1 MKNYFLTHKIM
12 DKKSNVLKA
21 VATAAVLTTA
31 PTTGIEASQIV
42 CKTKQACE
50 LLSKSIQTQIK
61 KIENKSEMT
70 KDDKRLRYNLK
81 KQLIAVEKSETKHNE
96 NLIANEN
103 DKQSRLTQVDKRLS
117 SIEGSL

>member
-1 MKNYFLTHKIM
+1 M

-21 VATAAVLTTA
+21 VAAAAVLTTA
-31 PTTGIEASQIV
+31 PTTGVEASQIV

-81 KQLIAVEKSETKHNE
+81 KQLIALERTETKHEKAETQNNE
-96 NLIANEN
+96 NLIA
-103 DKQSRLTQVDKRLS
+103 DKEEIKSAYKEVNSNLLS
-117 SIEGSL
+117 IKGSL